1 MACDCDQHTPK
12 QPLMP
17 FNEALNTMLEK
28 ATPVTDVNETSL
40 LDALDLV
47 LAEDLH
53 ATFNVPPHD
62 NSAMDGYAV
71 KSIDM
76 NAPCTLELVGT
87 VLAGQNFTGELQS
100 GQCLRIMTGAPVPAS
115 ADAVVMQENVSAN
128 GTQIQINEV
137 VTKGANVRNAGEDIA
152 EGALVLSKGVK
163 LNPSDLGL
171 LASLGLERVKTFRKI
186 KAAVISTG
194 DELIAPG
201 DERAPGKIYESNRFV
216 IISMLKR
223 LNVEVID
230 LGIIEDTESA
240 IRSAFERAMSEADIV
255 VSSGGVSVGD
265 ADYVKKIIS
274 EMGEIGFWKLAI
286 KPGKPFAF
294 GHLPNSYFM
303 GLPGNP
309 VSATVTFNQLVVPFI
324 RKLSGA
330 KSQTP
335 RSVLATADNNF
346 KKRPGRLEFQRAW
359 GYINED
365 GSWSVSVTGG
375 QGSGILSSMSA
386 ANGFVILAA
395 DGTGAEQGEQVEFQF
410 FDASIARL

>member
-1 MACDCDQHTPK
+1 MTCDCDQNTQK
-12 QPLMP
+12 KPLMA
-17 FNEALNTMLEK
+17 FNDALNNMLAK
-28 ATPVTDVNETSL
+28 ATPVTEILETPL

-47 LAEDLH
+47 LAEDIF
-53 ATFNVPPHD
+53 APFDVPPHN

-76 NAPCTLELVGT
+76 DEPCTLEMVGT
-87 VLAGQNFTGELQS
+87 VLAGQNYSGDLQS

-115 ADAVVMQENVSAN
+115 SDAVVMQENVTASGN
-128 GTQIQINEV
+128 SIQINQV
-137 VTKGANVRNAGEDIA
+137 VTKGANVRKAGEDIN
-152 EGALVLSKGVK
+152 EGALVLRQGEK

-171 LASLGLERVKTFRKI
+171 LASLGFDQIKTFRKI

-194 DELIAPG
+194 DELV
-201 DERAPGKIYESNRFV
+201 APGKERGLGQIFESNRFV

-230 LGIIEDTESA
+230 LGIVEDTEEA
-240 IRSAFERAMSEADIV
+240 IRSAFEQASEQADII

-265 ADYVKKIIS
+265 ADFVKQIIA

-294 GHLPNSYFM
+294 GHLAKSYFM

-330 KSQTP
+330 APQSL
-335 RSVLATADNNF
+335 RSIVATAENHF
-346 KKRPGRLEFQRAW
+346 KKKPGRLEFQRAW
-359 GYINED
+359 GSQNDD
-365 GSWSVSVTGG
+365 GSWSVNATGS

-395 DGTGAEQGEQVEFQF
+395 DGVGAEKGEQVEFQF
-410 FDASIARL
+410 FDSSIARL